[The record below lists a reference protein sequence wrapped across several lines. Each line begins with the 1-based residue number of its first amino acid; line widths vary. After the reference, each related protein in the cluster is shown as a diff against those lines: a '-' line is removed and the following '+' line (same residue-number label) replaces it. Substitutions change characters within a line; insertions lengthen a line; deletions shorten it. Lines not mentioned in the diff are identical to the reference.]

1 MIANSEKMKTK
12 KSYPN
17 FILSFK
23 KGMGW
28 GRKLLCFHRKIYL
41 ILVNFF
47 CVFLLEH
54 IDVFWMFLL
63 LPAIKSKAKDRQSVT
78 SSNWA
83 RLTNPWKLSN
93 QIDLQDSSVYGN
105 SKFYIHFFSLIF
117 YKDVYLA
124 CAYIVSLADA
134 KSFSSGTVL
143 PLLLEVCNKIHDL
156 KINQVSDVKVLRI
169 RGLISEFFQAII
181 FHKIFETNSSFHV
194 K

>member
-1 MIANSEKMKTK
+1 MSIIMIANSEKMKTK

-28 GRKLLCFHRKIYL
+28 GRKLMCFHRKIYL

-83 RLTNPWKLSN
+83 RLTNLWKLSN

-105 SKFYIHFFSLIF
+105 SKFWGDLTWLIIHFKIHIKIIHFFSLIF
-117 YKDVYLA
+117 LQGCRPSMCVY
-124 CAYIVSLADA
+124 S
-134 KSFSSGTVL
+134 
-143 PLLLEVCNKIHDL
+143 
-156 KINQVSDVKVLRI
+156 
-169 RGLISEFFQAII
+169 
-181 FHKIFETNSSFHV
+181 
-194 K
+194 